1 MATPIIVNQST
12 TLVQVDTSVLL
23 APYIVLLSNLNS
35 PGSLLTIRDSTGNAS
50 LTNNIIISTTVGVK
64 YLDGGGINSNIYTIN
79 QPYGFLTVTPKT
91 TNIWGVTNTFAFP
104 DASASANLNLINVS
118 SMNVSTIGY
127 IQRANIST
135 ALIST
140 LCTVNVFI
148 QNNLS
153 VGESTIAHAG
163 FYTCSIR
170 SLQDIIGASDI
181 YAGSTLSSMF
191 ANITST
197 LTVPFISTQNV
208 FVYGGLQ
215 TTSSISTSGPMFVGS
230 SISTTGNLAVGAST
244 FIQGQLT
251 VLQAAF
257 FNSSISTKGALNV
270 GFETILNSSLTVGSV
285 STLSNMTVCGS
296 LSVMSTLYTRWNAFH
311 ESSILA
317 SGSFSTLEDVNIRRN
332 LSTLGNVFID
342 REVFTRSSM
351 LITGAIST
359 LHDINV
365 RSNVSILGNL
375 YVKGDVVFDDLQVNL
390 QDIMASSLYTQYNI
404 STMSSLI
411 AGGFLHVNGSTLLRG
426 TVCTLSNFNI
436 RGLLST
442 ASSIIV
448 GDSLNVFNTGF
459 FGSNISTPSSI
470 GVGDRLTVGGAT
482 ILQGFLS
489 TFGQSAFFSSMQIQG
504 SLSVMSSIAISCNL
518 DVGNSL
524 TTRNMSLTGS
534 TFISTLAVT
543 NTIDFGLNI
552 SSSTL
557 HHGLFSTSGAMNIG
571 GLISTTNALIVG
583 STINTQLL
591 SVRSGM
597 SVFSDAG
604 FAQDIYARSSIIIG
618 MSTIM
623 RGALFTQSPAY
634 LANALFTSN
643 VVLGIPDLTGD
654 SPVSFTNNGSAYI
667 KGNLTVNTGILQ
679 LSNVLQIAAGTLV
692 DGKQQVTTTNLISND
707 TVMSNLSVIGLTAM
721 LNTST
726 TGTLNVRGLTTLSNT
741 STIGTFT
748 VTDLTTLSNT
758 STIGTLNVTGLTT
771 FSSNIGIFTDSSG
784 AQLDIRGG
792 DSNTGIGSGGS
803 NMISFQYATGGFRH
817 FIRTRHMNQVNV
829 NTNAIDFW
837 LNNSSTSN
845 GSSTAGTNN
854 VNSVSMTALGL
865 EVNGTTRL
873 NGSMYI
879 KTDSI
884 HYSDDNKQRF
894 FYVLNKETRFGS
906 GDGYLFQDSSSNTI
920 VRIDNS
926 GNIAAVSFSGPGGG
940 PASFPYG
947 ISGTITLANTDN
959 SGRLNVGGATI
970 LSNTLDVSGVTTL
983 SNTLRVGGATTL
995 SNTLDV
1001 SGVTIL
1007 RGNLGINCTP
1017 GASTRLDIQ
1026 NVGTSPLISLQN
1038 STGGFRHFITS
1049 QHSGALQANNSINFW
1064 LNTAVAFDGS
1074 TAPALGNLQIMSL
1087 TPPGIGINTSSIRA
1101 LLDIKGGRNT
1111 NGQSVTAIA
1120 FQSDS
1125 LIGGSTGGL
1134 RHFITTRHNNTGTIN
1149 NSNAI
1154 DFWLNRSTDVSP
1166 SVSVIAGTNN
1176 VNSLSVTAAG
1186 IGINC
1191 NAPNVLYSLD
1201 VSGTINCTQILQ
1213 GGAALTTGIAGINS
1227 TGRIGINK
1235 SADSAIPF
1243 DVSGQT
1249 RFSGNVGIFTNTSE
1263 AQLDIRGGR
1272 TTSSTDRNQIA
1283 FQFKDGGFRHFIT
1296 SRHNAIGANDTGNSI
1311 DFWLNNSS
1319 SADTSTRGGEGNRN
1333 SLSVTAAGIGI
1344 FKPDPAYQLD
1354 VSGTINF
1361 TFKNDAVYKS
1371 TDNKNRLWFD
1381 TDGPTNFGTNNS
1393 YVFRGSTNEDL
1404 FTIANT
1410 GSVRTYGNVGILAD
1424 APFAPLEIR
1433 GGRNIY
1439 DGSSNLIAFQFKDGG
1454 FRHFITSRHH
1464 GCNANYN
1471 GNSIDF
1477 WLNNS
1482 DSESFS
1488 TRGGVGNIN
1497 TLSVTAA
1504 GIGIFKDNPGQALD
1518 VVGNIR
1524 YTGTSQQNSDK
1535 RYKENI
1541 VTIDSALDK
1550 VTSMRGV
1557 YYTKKD
1563 SSNRHV
1569 GVIAQEMEG
1578 ILPEVVHT
1586 DSSEEKMKSVSY
1598 GNITAVL
1605 IEAIKEQQGIINA
1618 QQSTINGILYKFSN
1632 FQP

>member
-118 SMNVSTIGY
+118 SINISTIGY

-148 QNNLS
+148 EKNLS

-215 TTSSISTSGPMFVGS
+215 TASSISTSGPMFVGS

-375 YVKGDVVFDDLQVNL
+375 YVKGDVVFDDIQVNL

-591 SVRSGM
+591 AVRSGM

-643 VVLGIPDLTGD
+643 VVLGIPDFYGD
-654 SPVSFTNNGSAYI
+654 TLVNFRNNGTAFFQ
-667 KGNLTVNTGILQ
+667 GNVTVNKGILQ
-679 LSNVLQIAAGTLV
+679 LSNVLQIAAGTL
-692 DGKQQVTTTNLISND
+692 KNLISND

-758 STIGTLNVTGLTT
+758 STIGTLNVRGLTT

-803 NMISFQYATGGFRH
+803 NMTGGSNMISFQYGTGGFRH

-854 VNSVSMTALGL
+854 VNSVSVTALGL

-884 HYSDDNKQRF
+884 HYSDDNKPRF
-894 FYVLNKETRFGS
+894 LYVLNKETRFGS
-906 GDGYLFQDSSSNTI
+906 GDGYVFQDSSSNTK
-920 VRIDNS
+920 VSIDNS
-926 GNIAAVSFSGPGGG
+926 GNIAAVSFSGLGVGV

-1026 NVGTSPLISLQN
+1026 NVGTSPLISIQD
-1038 STGGFRHFITS
+1038 SSGGFRHFITS
-1049 QHSGALQANNSINFW
+1049 QHSGALQGNNSINFW
-1064 LNTAVAFDGS
+1064 LNTATMIGGS

-1111 NGQSVTAIA
+1111 NANNVIAIA
-1120 FQSDS
+1120 FQSDTF
-1125 LIGGSTGGL
+1125 IGSSTGGL

-1154 DFWLNRSTDVSP
+1154 DFWLNRSTDASGSSSP
-1166 SVSVIAGTNN
+1166 NTGN
-1176 VNSLSVTAAG
+1176 VNSVSITASG
-1186 IGINC
+1186 LGINC
-1191 NAPNVLYSLD
+1191 NAPTQSLD
-1201 VSGTINCTQILQ
+1201 VNGSVNVTNAILIGNSTRPGGELFGYNDVSLMAINMSYGLEVAPYSQGNVTKGASKFSVNASGVMSVSGNADFFAGVGLYKGSAANAAYINGPVQQNGGLIYSATGFAGGTPASPAAAEFPNGISTLGNFRVGTPSIAPATFLHGSLSVNGHTNMTGSAQCGSGFTVGGGLSVVNGGLSVGNGGNAYISGKLEVDSTDGIRIYNTNQWARIFGDTEGTIFFTNNITLNWRPHNS
-1213 GGAALTTGIAGINS
+1213 GYGPPNYSYLMSMSTAYSSEGFLFMAYSYPKNDASDLRNS
-1227 TGRIGINK
+1227 TT
-1235 SADSAIPF
+1235 
-1243 DVSGQT
+1243 VT
-1249 RFSGNVGIFTNTSE
+1249 RRVLMNLAGNGNVGIGKTS
-1263 AQLDIRGGR
+1263 
-1272 TTSSTDRNQIA
+1272 
-1283 FQFKDGGFRHFIT
+1283 
-1296 SRHNAIGANDTGNSI
+1296 
-1311 DFWLNNSS
+1311 
-1319 SADTSTRGGEGNRN
+1319 
-1333 SLSVTAAGIGI
+1333 
-1344 FKPDPAYQLD
+1344 
-1354 VSGTINF
+1354 
-1361 TFKNDAVYKS
+1361 
-1371 TDNKNRLWFD
+1371 
-1381 TDGPTNFGTNNS
+1381 
-1393 YVFRGSTNEDL
+1393 
-1404 FTIANT
+1404 
-1410 GSVRTYGNVGILAD
+1410 
-1424 APFAPLEIR
+1424 
-1433 GGRNIY
+1433 
-1439 DGSSNLIAFQFKDGG
+1439 
-1454 FRHFITSRHH
+1454 
-1464 GCNANYN
+1464 
-1471 GNSIDF
+1471 
-1477 WLNNS
+1477 
-1482 DSESFS
+1482 
-1488 TRGGVGNIN
+1488 
-1497 TLSVTAA
+1497 
-1504 GIGIFKDNPGQALD
+1504 PGQALD
-1518 VVGNIR
+1518 VSGNI
-1524 YTGTSQQNSDK
+1524 TASGDVTAGSDK

-1550 VTSMRGV
+1550 ITSMRGV
-1557 YYTKKD
+1557 YFTRKD
-1563 SSNRHV
+1563 SPERHV
-1569 GVIAQEMEG
+1569 GVIAQEMEE

-1618 QQSTINGILYKFSN
+1618 QQSTINGILYKFLTLE
-1632 FQP
+1632 QI